1 MNFLNTCRNR
11 LAVILTLLGVIAF
24 VSPLPG
30 FAQGDSPGTGPID
43 VGACGV
49 YESQADAQADLDA
62 NPDLAET
69 LDGDGD
75 GVACQGGLDSP
86 GTGPIDV
93 GACGTYDSQADA
105 QADLDANPDL
115 APELDGDGNGIACE
129 GGYAGDDEDDATV
142 DESPDNTADDN
153 ESVSAL
159 PSTGAGPAMSEG
171 DQLSPVAGGFALIA
185 LAGLA
190 GGVVVRRVVAGR

>member
-1 MNFLNTCRNR
+1 MTILNAHRNR
-11 LAVILTLLGVIAF
+11 LAIALTMLGVVAF
-24 VSPLPG
+24 ASPAAG
-30 FAQGDSPGTGPID
+30 FAQSDSPGTGPID

-69 LDGDGD
+69 LDADGN
-75 GVACQGGLDSP
+75 GVACEGGFDSP

-93 GACGTYDSQADA
+93 GACGVYDSQADA
-105 QADLDANPDL
+105 QADLDADPSL

-129 GGYAGDDEDDATV
+129 GGYAGDDEDDA
-142 DESPDNTADDN
+142 NADDGADDA
-153 ESVSAL
+153 SGDDAVSAL
-159 PSTGAGPAMSEG
+159 PSTGSGSTTADGN
-171 DQLSPVAGGFALIA
+171 VAILTACAFALVA

-190 GGVVVRRVVAGR
+190 SGIVSRRVTAGR